1 MPSNETLVQSLANFL
16 PADRPV
22 TLADVRQM
30 FQQDADTLFQLAV
43 HGVGDDAPI
52 AARGIEW
59 IARTLSVLVRD
70 GFSIESAAQQSI
82 ARGNRGGILALDGGR
97 DDIAFLQD
105 LHTGSAYGS
114 KLEAKRR
121 SKECLDFF
129 LEEHS
134 WDEDVR
140 QARMLRVAQ
149 DDAAALLGGL
159 PRYQYEALLD
169 CAREVVR
176 CPAAVYRGLRHEGA
190 MKPEGL
196 AFCGIP
202 TRRPMNDGSI
212 QGPPQGFTFVVFV
225 SANGCVFDWDW
236 VPASTDNPAIPRDAD
251 ERFTIGQLD
260 GIHAELLLGNVRG
273 KTLTPFQPQRP
284 WFSRQG
290 DCVFWY
296 HSDAE
301 AYAGRYDEYLT
312 PFFALGQPDENTCV
326 GFKLK
331 MVSRL
336 FETVRRWASHPSD
349 HIEVVFNT
357 DPVEVDLKFLMKA
370 WVEANLPRSSELFP
384 GMRLIEALGKDAVE
398 ALQEHTPK
406 FDVPRNA
413 FEELQPA

>member
-1 MPSNETLVQSLANFL
+1 MPNNETRVERFAKFL
-16 PADRPV
+16 PADRPA

-30 FQQDADTLFQLAV
+30 FQQDEDALFQLAI

-52 AARGIEW
+52 AARGLEW
-59 IARTLSVLVRD
+59 LARTLSVLVRD
-70 GFSIESAAQQSI
+70 GFSIESAAQQSY
-82 ARGNRGGILALDGGR
+82 ARGNRGGVLALDDGQS
-97 DDIAFLQD
+97 DIAFLQG
-105 LHTGSAYGS
+105 LYTGSDYGS
-114 KLEAKRR
+114 KLESKKR
-121 SKECLDFF
+121 SKECVDFF
-129 LEEHS
+129 LEDQP
-134 WDEDVR
+134 WDQTVR
-140 QARMLRVAQ
+140 QGLMLRVAP
-149 DDAAALLGGL
+149 DDTAALLSGL

-190 MKPEGL
+190 MKSEGL

-202 TRRPMNDGSI
+202 TRRRMNDGSI
-212 QGPPQGFTFVVFV
+212 QEPPKGFTFVVF
-225 SANGCVFDWDW
+225 ANSNDWVFDWDW
-236 VPASTDNPAIPRDAD
+236 IPASKENPAIPRDAD
-251 ERFTIGQLD
+251 ERFVGPSD
-260 GIHAELLLGNVRG
+260 GTHAELLLGNVRAT
-273 KTLTPFQPQRP
+273 TLAPFQPQRP

-296 HSDAE
+296 HSDTE
-301 AYAGRYDEYLT
+301 TYAGRYDEYLT
-312 PFFALGQPDENTCV
+312 PFFALGQPDTCV

-336 FETVRRWASHPSD
+336 FETVRRWANHPSD

-384 GMRLIEALGKDAVE
+384 GMRLIETLGKDAVE
-398 ALQEHTPK
+398 ALREHTPK

-413 FEELQPA
+413 FEELQSA